1 MTNIPRTPFLLPN
14 MKDDELC
21 ANSAFYS
28 KERARGSLQNF
39 FEICNF
45 VVEKGRA
52 NPSLFLHPSLLLQ
65 TGAGAAQAMLYP
77 TPIRLVFFYT
87 QIPSF
92 FLVQK
97 IFFHFVAPKIAQ
109 CLKITQKF
117 SFPKEKRKCVKSGTS
132 AIVAQECVTLVSTC
146 INWLTN
152 FVGNSSGEEGIGA
165 ENGPFCFSRKEPSL
179 L

>member
-14 MKDDELC
+14 MKDDEFC

-92 FLVQK
+92 LTASQRLALAVLQ
-97 IFFHFVAPKIAQ
+97 V
-109 CLKITQKF
+109 
-117 SFPKEKRKCVKSGTS
+117 
-132 AIVAQECVTLVSTC
+132 AIVGLDFATL
-146 INWLTN
+146 
-152 FVGNSSGEEGIGA
+152 
-165 ENGPFCFSRKEPSL
+165 
-179 L
+179 

>member
-65 TGAGAAQAMLYP
+65 TGAAAAQAMLYP

-87 QIPSF
+87 QIPSPF
-92 FLVQK
+92 FSTKDFLPFCCAQSSTV
-97 IFFHFVAPKIAQ
+97 FENNPKVLISQ
-109 CLKITQKF
+109 
-117 SFPKEKRKCVKSGTS
+117 RKAEMCKKWYK
-132 AIVAQECVTLVSTC
+132 C
-146 INWLTN
+146 
-152 FVGNSSGEEGIGA
+152 NSSTRMCNISVYVHKLA
-165 ENGPFCFSRKEPSL
+165 HKFRRKLERRRRHWG
-179 L
+179 